1 MPPEKLPNGP
11 QHGVRD
17 GIRDSGAFRGR
28 RAAPNPEYSRILV
41 DCRDLIS
48 HRLLVSLTSMMDR
61 LADGLFN
68 QANRTNVLSESTLLL
83 ESRSVLTSN
92 RAFIVDAFDKAMR
105 GRIDRRLLGEPE
117 PAESRLDHDREL
129 ELVDDAQVEEEIAVK
144 NFTQSLSNKCHDQL
158 LALNARIGFLLGER
172 HLATED
178 NPFGP
183 SSVGASFRDAWER
196 VDIRREGKIVILKMM
211 DAGVIGDINSIYADI
226 NRHLANLNVLPHLHG
241 SGSGRMGVTDNAS
254 TIASVPHAP
263 ASRPGAQDGDRDATP
278 EAAPATGSAEGG
290 GGTATSAA
298 SDGAATSGD
307 LFAMLRD
314 LVVRTQRNAASAVNF
329 GATRAAP
336 GSASVAATGANAPGV
351 GGAAGA
357 AALPPTS
364 GVGNGSHGAS
374 TLSDS
379 QLAAFL
385 PLLMRAAARPSMVSN
400 VAPVASPILGVDTL
414 ALDAATAA
422 LTGGV
427 AWPPS
432 DGTGGGVYIGG
443 SYVMA
448 GTAGAQAAGA
458 HPTALPAV
466 VVPTTVDPDV
476 MIASLTRLQQAFG
489 APGAGVATSGVAT
502 SGAPTSGVA
511 TSVVAGAAT
520 ASRAPQIVAFDPDLL
535 RRLSPADL
543 GSQIDSTGAVTI
555 ELVAMLFDFVSSED
569 HVPDAIKSLLY
580 RLQIPVL
587 KAALLDKDFFTKRAH
602 PARLLVNRYA
612 EEGIAWRE
620 DQGVDD
626 PLYRKIHDG
635 VDRIQSG
642 FVDRLELFSE
652 VLDDFEAFITKEE
665 ARAEKRVQA
674 SADEI
679 SLRERQEQAV
689 IVADAEI
696 ERRIASAQ
704 PPEFLITFL
713 RTQWRQVLVNAY
725 VEAGE
730 EGAGWRTVL
739 AEMDNLL
746 WSVQPKWKVKDRKDL
761 VTRLPEMLS
770 RLRTRLSD
778 IEWEINARE
787 TFMTELVES
796 HARAV
801 TATMDRD
808 AARAASPLQAAPLT
822 GALAEP
828 DLAAAEEAPCDQY
841 HDLVETLSR
850 GMWLEFAED
859 SGILVFAKLSWV
871 SPLRGKYLF
880 THRNGTKAFSLT
892 REELAQRFRDDTARP
907 METEPLLDR
916 AFSDVLSRLSAQAG
930 A

>member
-1 MPPEKLPNGP
+1 METAF
-11 QHGVRD
+11 
-17 GIRDSGAFRGR
+17 DSR
-28 RAAPNPEYSRILV
+28 RAVPNPEYSRILV
-41 DCRDLIS
+41 DCRDLTS

-68 QANRTNVLSESTLLL
+68 QANRTNVLSESTLML

-105 GRIDRRLLGEPE
+105 ARIDRRLQGEPE
-117 PAESRLDHDREL
+117 SADSRRDDDREL
-129 ELVDDAQVEEEIAVK
+129 ELVDDAQVDEEIAVK

-183 SSVGASFRDAWER
+183 YSVGASFRDAWER
-196 VDIRREGKIVILKMM
+196 VDIRREGKIVILRMM

-241 SGSGRMGVTDNAS
+241 GSGRMGVTDNTS
-254 TIASVPHAP
+254 TIASGAHSPT
-263 ASRPGAQDGDRDATP
+263 SRPGTKDSDRVATA
-278 EAAPATGSAEGG
+278 EVTTTAAD
-290 GGTATSAA
+290 GTATMAGAA
-298 SDGAATSGD
+298 AEQAARTDGAAASGD

-314 LVVRTQRNAASAVNF
+314 LVVRTQRNAVNTLHVGDAHVAPAPVTAAATAAATQPASAAGN
-329 GATRAAP
+329 GTS
-336 GSASVAATGANAPGV
+336 GSAA
-351 GGAAGA
+351 
-357 AALPPTS
+357 
-364 GVGNGSHGAS
+364 
-374 TLSDS
+374 LSDS

-385 PLLMRAAARPSMVSN
+385 PLLMRAAARPSMAAGA
-400 VAPVASPILGVDTL
+400 APMSSGVDML

-422 LTGGV
+422 LTGV
-427 AWPPS
+427 ALPPA
-432 DGTGGGVYIGG
+432 DGAGGGVYIGG
-443 SYVMA
+443 DYVSTGNSGGGFSMQA
-448 GTAGAQAAGA
+448 GGA
-458 HPTALPAV
+458 PSVAL
-466 VVPTTVDPDV
+466 PTTVDPQA

-489 APGAGVATSGVAT
+489 A
-502 SGAPTSGVA
+502 
-511 TSVVAGAAT
+511 
-520 ASRAPQIVAFDPDLL
+520 RIVAFDPDLL
-535 RRLSPADL
+535 RRLSPTDL

-587 KAALLDKDFFTKRAH
+587 KAALLDRDFFTKRAH

-620 DQGVDD
+620 EQGVDD
-626 PLYRKIHDG
+626 PLYRKIREG
-635 VDRIQSG
+635 VDRIQSE

-652 VLDDFEAFITKEE
+652 VLDDFEAFVTKEE
-665 ARAEKRVQA
+665 ERAERRVQV

-689 IVADAEI
+689 IVADGELD
-696 ERRIASAQ
+696 RRIASAQ
-704 PPEFLITFL
+704 PPQFLITFL
-713 RTQWRQVLVNAY
+713 RNQWRQVLVNAY

-739 AEMDNLL
+739 GEMDHLL
-746 WSVQPKWKVKDRKDL
+746 WSVQPKWKVRDRKDL
-761 VTRLPEMLS
+761 VTRLPGMLS

-778 IEWEINARE
+778 VEWEINARE
-787 TFMTELVES
+787 KFMSELVES

-808 AARAASPLQAAPLT
+808 AARATPLPAAPLT
-822 GALAEP
+822 GALAASDVPSADEP
-828 DLAAAEEAPCDQY
+828 ARDQY
-841 HDLVETLSR
+841 QELVDTLSR
-850 GMWLEFAED
+850 GMWLEFAEE